1 MIQLLSA
8 EILHFRILHICW
20 IAVTLCTSSAVRNIH
35 ICASVFC
42 TCKYCNTDK
51 TNTNSHTGPKQSASV
66 FASVQC
72 LPVFSVCQ
80 CWVFASVERLYGS
93 GVEAVLKSVCPWYD
107 GPKVST
113 RGLQVQQMMSRVG
126 WVVQYAGCSTEAAR
140 VRTVCW
146 LLCWSS

>member
-51 TNTNSHTGPKQSASV
+51 TNTNSHTGPKQSVFGCVQLSCGSV
-66 FASVQC
+66 RSWSMIWWTWSIYHRAAGQKGLLCVSAALPRQRRGWGLHLPCRVMAQC
-72 LPVFSVCQ
+72 VPPPLEPPAVCGLR
-80 CWVFASVERLYGS
+80 F
-93 GVEAVLKSVCPWYD
+93 EATGKW
-107 GPKVST
+107 
-113 RGLQVQQMMSRVG
+113 RGLASPPQ
-126 WVVQYAGCSTEAAR
+126 
-140 VRTVCW
+140 
-146 LLCWSS
+146 